1 MRGLLR
7 LVVVLVVLAAVAMA
21 GVAYAGV
28 VQVPVLS
35 AAFGMDKPL
44 DIGSMKP
51 DLSGYAAFQ
60 KKHGLKHTSPDANYT
75 LSSLHQFSG
84 SYALD
89 EFIPEAIILAT
100 RTLSGYSATIHD
112 VQVKFHDGSATAA
125 AFLDAGPFGYPVS
138 GPVKVDFKIAVTG
151 PKGVAVTLDAVEFG
165 RVGIPADLLTK
176 AQDAVNGYLATRL
189 AGIDGLNI
197 QRLELQEGGVYFK
210 GTLPN
215 TFGSDLPKPGQ
226 LP

>member
-7 LVVVLVVLAAVAMA
+7 LVVVVAVLAALLTA
-21 GVAYAGV
+21 GAAYAGV

-44 DIGSMKP
+44 DLGALKADP
-51 DLSGYAAFQ
+51 AGYAAFQ
-60 KKHGLKHTSPDANYT
+60 KKHGIKHTSPDANYT

-84 SYALD
+84 SYSLD
-89 EFIPEAIILAT
+89 ELIPESIILAT
-100 RTLSGYSATIHD
+100 RTLNGYSKTIHD
-112 VQVKFHDGSATAA
+112 VTVKFHNGSASAA
-125 AFLDAGPFGYPVS
+125 AFFDASPWGVPLS
-138 GPVKVDFKIAVTG
+138 GPVKVDFKVAVTG
-151 PKGVAVTLDAVEFG
+151 PKGVKVTIDNVQFG
-165 RVGIPADLLTK
+165 RIGIPADLLTK

-189 AGIDGLNI
+189 AGIDGLQI
-197 QRLELQEGGVYFK
+197 DKLQFQEGGVYFK

-215 TFGSDLPKPGQ
+215 TFGSDAPKPGQ

>member
-7 LVVVLVVLAAVAMA
+7 LVVVLAVLAALLTT

-35 AAFGMDKPL
+35 AVFGMDKPL
-44 DIGSMKP
+44 DIGAVKP
-51 DLSGYAAFQ
+51 DPTGYAAFQ
-60 KKHGLKHTSPDANYT
+60 KKHGLKHTSPNANYT
-75 LSSLHQFSG
+75 LSSQHQFSG

-89 EFIPEAIILAT
+89 ELIPEAVILAT

-125 AFLDAGPFGYPVS
+125 AFVDAGPFGYPVS
-138 GPVKVDFKIAVTG
+138 GPVKADFKIAVTG
-151 PKGVAVTLDAVEFG
+151 PKGVKVTLNAVEFG
-165 RVGIPADLLTK
+165 RVSIPGDLLTK

-189 AGIDGLNI
+189 VGIDGLNM
-197 QRLELQEGGVYFK
+197 QKLELREGGVYFK